1 MLLNETS
8 ADLVLGVPFNIA
20 SYALL
25 THMLAQQCGLE
36 VGELI
41 WRGGDTH
48 IYSNHIEQLRTVQ
61 LTREVRQFP
70 VLNIKRKP
78 DSIFEYE
85 FEDFE
90 FINYNPHP
98 KISYKVAV

>member
-1 MLLNETS
+1 MS
-8 ADLVLGVPFNIA
+8 ADYCLGVPFNIA

-48 IYSNHIEQLRTVQ
+48 FYSNHVDTFVEVQ
-61 LTREVRQFP
+61 SGREPRPFP
-70 VLNIKRKP
+70 TLNIKRKP
-78 DSIFEYE
+78 ESIFDYQP
-85 FEDFE
+85 EDFE

-98 KISYKVAV
+98 TIKYKVAV